1 MLDLVF
7 DQFVDSY
14 LLNQVG
20 ISENFISQE
29 LAKSLSENL
38 LKLYRENKFKPAGI
52 SNNLDYSINS
62 LIRSDKIYWLDRAHN
77 NLFENAF
84 LDQMDQFVLYLNRT
98 CYAGIKECEFHYAYY
113 ETGSFYKKH
122 LDRFQKDDSRQFSVI
137 VYLNEN
143 WKEGDGG
150 QLSIHQVD
158 KVEEVIYPN
167 IGKGVFFKSNE
178 LLHEVLIATRPRL
191 SIAGWL
197 KS

>member
-7 DQFVDSY
+7 DQFIDSY

-29 LAKSLSENL
+29 LALKLSENL
-38 LKLYRENKFKPAGI
+38 LKLYRENQFKTAGI
-52 SNNLDYSINS
+52 SNNSDYSVNS
-62 LIRSDKIYWLDRAHN
+62 HIRGDKIYWLDRAHN
-77 NLFENAF
+77 DLIENTF
-84 LDQMDQFVLYLNRT
+84 LDQMDQFVVYLNRT
-98 CYAGIKECEFHYAYY
+98 CYAGIKEFEFHYAYY

-137 VYLNEN
+137 IYLNEG
-143 WKEGDGG
+143 WKEEEGG

-158 KVEEVIYPN
+158 KVADIIYPN